1 MSARQFAIELDKEWN
16 ATKQQIADAV
26 SMIALQ
32 GLRLVVQ
39 RSPVGNPDLWQVPR
53 RGYVGGRFKGNWSL
67 SVGEQNMTQS
77 AMADPVGGNTIMN
90 GATALRG
97 YGSQGFHVIH
107 IQNNLP
113 YAQRLEDGWSKQA
126 PAGMV
131 GLTVPELQAMWNSLK
146 L

>member
-1 MSARQFAIELDKEWN
+1 MSARQFAIELDKEWD
-16 ATKQQIADAV
+16 ATKQQMADAV

-39 RSPVGNPDLWQVPR
+39 RSPVDT
-53 RGYVGGRFKGNWSL
+53 GRFKGNWSL

>member
-1 MSARQFAIELDKEWN
+1 MSARQFAIELDKEWD
-16 ATKQQIADAV
+16 ATKQQMADAV

-39 RSPVGNPDLWQVPR
+39 RSPVDT
-53 RGYVGGRFKGNWSL
+53 GRFKGNWSL
-67 SVGEQNMTQS
+67 SVGEQNTTQS